1 MHHIVKSIK
10 DTRNEDRKR
19 NMTDYKRIELLVK
32 VAKLYYENDFSQEM
46 IAKKLGLSRPYISK
60 LLNEAKEN
68 GIVRFQVID
77 PLSTETPLEQKLRER
92 FRLEKVRI
100 VPMSEGPASLSRL
113 GLEAARF
120 LDSIL
125 QDNDIIGLSWGA
137 TIHACSQALL
147 QRNDLHNI
155 IAVQLCGG
163 ISNLNKSIYATEIGN
178 NFSVSIG
185 SISYTL
191 PLPAIMDSKRMKDI
205 VQKDHNI
212 AKILQYGYDSNIAL
226 ITTGAFGQKSALVH
240 AGYISHDEMKL
251 LADRG
256 AVGDI
261 CSHLID
267 IHGNICDPELDERTI
282 AVPLE
287 EIKKKKYRICVA
299 QGLSKVD
306 SMLGALNGGIANVLI
321 TSEETADLILRQ
333 DDYMNP

>member
-1 MHHIVKSIK
+1 
-10 DTRNEDRKR
+10 
-19 NMTDYKRIELLVK
+19 MTDYRKIELLVK

-60 LLNEAKEN
+60 LLSESKDN
-68 GIVRFQVID
+68 GIVRVQVID
-77 PLSTETPLEQKLRER
+77 PLSTETPLEQKMRER
-92 FRLEKVRI
+92 FHLEKVRI

-120 LDSIL
+120 LDTII
-125 QDNDIIGLSWGA
+125 QNNDIIGLSWGA

-147 QRNDLHNI
+147 QRNDLGNTV
-155 IAVQLCGG
+155 AVQLCGG
-163 ISNLNKSIYATEIGN
+163 VSNLNKNIYATEIAN
-178 NFSVSIG
+178 NFAVSLGSVSY
-185 SISYTL
+185 SL
-191 PLPAIMDSKRMKDI
+191 PLPAVVDSKKMKEV

-212 AKILQYGYDSNIAL
+212 AKILQYGYDANIAL

-240 AGYISHDEMKL
+240 AGYIGHEEMKI
-251 LADRG
+251 LAERG

-282 AVPLE
+282 AVPLD
-287 EIKKKKYRICVA
+287 EIKKKRYRICVA

-306 SMLGALNGGIANVLI
+306 SMLGALNGGFINVLV

>member
-1 MHHIVKSIK
+1 
-10 DTRNEDRKR
+10 
-19 NMTDYKRIELLVK
+19 MTDYKRIELLVK
-32 VAKLYYENDFSQEM
+32 TAKLYYENDFSQEM
-46 IAKKLGLSRPYISK
+46 IARKLGLSRPYISK

-68 GIVRFQVID
+68 GIVRVQVID
-77 PLSTETPLEQKLRER
+77 PLSTETPLEQKIRER
-92 FRLEKVRI
+92 FHLDKAKI

-113 GLEAARF
+113 GLEAARY
-120 LDSIL
+120 LDTIL
-125 QDNDIIGLSWGA
+125 QDNDIIGLSWGS

-147 QRNDLHNI
+147 QRNDLKNI
-155 IAVQLCGG
+155 VAVQLCGG
-163 ISNLNKSIYATEIGN
+163 ISNLDKNIYATEIGN
-178 NFSVSIG
+178 NFSVSLG

-191 PLPAIMDSKRMKDI
+191 PLPAVMDSKRMKDV

-212 AKILQYGYDSNIAL
+212 AKIIRYGYDSNIAL
-226 ITTGAFGQKSALVH
+226 ITAGAFGQKSALVR

-251 LADRG
+251 LAERG

-282 AVPLE
+282 AVPLD

-306 SMLGALNGGIANVLI
+306 SMLGALNGGIINVLV

>member
-1 MHHIVKSIK
+1 
-10 DTRNEDRKR
+10 
-19 NMTDYKRIELLVK
+19 MTDYKKIELLVK
-32 VAKLYYENDFSQEM
+32 IAKLYYENDFSQEM

-68 GIVRFQVID
+68 GIVRFQVVD
-77 PLSTETPLEQKLRER
+77 PLSTETPLEQKIRER
-92 FRLEKVRI
+92 FHLKKVRI

-120 LDSIL
+120 LDSVL

-147 QRNDLHNI
+147 QRNDLDNI
-155 IAVQLCGG
+155 VSVQLCGG
-163 ISNLNKSIYATEIGN
+163 LSTINKNIYATEILN
-178 NFSVSIG
+178 NFSVSLG
-185 SISYTL
+185 SMSYSL
-191 PLPAIMDSKRMKDI
+191 PLPAVMDSKRMKDI

-212 AKILQYGYDSNIAL
+212 AKIIQYGYDSNIAL
-226 ITTGAFGQKSALVH
+226 ITTGAFGQKSALVQ

-251 LADRG
+251 LAERG

-267 IHGNICDPELDERTI
+267 IHGNICDPELDERTV

-306 SMLGALNGGIANVLI
+306 SMLGALNGGIVNVLI

>member
-1 MHHIVKSIK
+1 
-10 DTRNEDRKR
+10 
-19 NMTDYKRIELLVK
+19 MTEYKKIELLVK
-32 VAKLYYENDFSQEM
+32 IARLYYENDFSQEM

-60 LLNEAKEN
+60 LLNEAKEQ

-120 LDSIL
+120 LDTIL
-125 QDNDIIGLSWGA
+125 QDGDVIGLSWGA

-147 QRNDLHNI
+147 QRNDLKDI
-155 IAVQLCGG
+155 ISVQLCGG
-163 ISNLNKSIYATEIGN
+163 LSTVNKNIYATEILN
-178 NFSVSIG
+178 NFSVSLG
-185 SISYTL
+185 GMSYSL
-191 PLPAIMDSKRMKDI
+191 PLPAVMDSKRMKDV

-212 AKILQYGYDSNIAL
+212 SKIMRYGCDSDIAL
-226 ITTGAFGQKSALVH
+226 ITTGAFGQKSALVQ
-240 AGYISHDEMKL
+240 AGYISHEEMKVL
-251 LADRG
+251 SDRG

-267 IHGNICDPELDERTI
+267 IHGNLCDPDLDERTI

-287 EIKKKKYRICVA
+287 EIKKKKYRVCVA

-333 DDYMNP
+333 DDYLNP